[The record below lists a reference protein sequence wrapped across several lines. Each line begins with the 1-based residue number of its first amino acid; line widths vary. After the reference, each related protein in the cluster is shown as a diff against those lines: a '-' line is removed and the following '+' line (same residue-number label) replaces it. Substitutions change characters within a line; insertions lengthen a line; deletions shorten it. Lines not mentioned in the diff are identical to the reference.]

1 MQYTDAASS
10 SLAANYVYSINNFFI
25 FRCAY
30 AMFYLNNRGLEY
42 LAHART
48 DCARHARAEVRG
60 CVVLLIDGLSRFT
73 YSRSPTRSLRVGNGL
88 ATLLDNMREIHAP
101 ALQPLVSPSYAEQAH
116 LGARERASRGKP
128 VLICILARSLGFHA
142 ITPECSSFRENPT
155 LMSTIDRR

>member
-1 MQYTDAASS
+1 MQYTDAASL

-88 ATLLDNMREIHAP
+88 ATLLDNMQESIHT
-101 ALQPLVSPSYAEQAH
+101 H
-116 LGARERASRGKP
+116 LWCLKVTQSKRIS
-128 VLICILARSLGFHA
+128 V
-142 ITPECSSFRENPT
+142 PESVHLEVKLC
-155 LMSTIDRR
+155 